1 MVLLRREIGGGVGLC
16 DGAEE
21 QEVGGEV
28 GGPPTRRGRWI
39 IMRWCSGAR

>member
-1 MVLLRREIGGGVGLC
+1 MVLLRRELEGGVGLC

-28 GGPPTRRGRWI
+28 GGGV
-39 IMRWCSGAR
+39 GLL

>member
-16 DGAEE
+16 DVAEE

-28 GGPPTRRGRWI
+28 GGEIGGEI
-39 IMRWCSGAR
+39 GGEVGGGVGLL

>member
-1 MVLLRREIGGGVGLC
+1 MVLSRREIGGGVGLC

-28 GGPPTRRGRWI
+28 GGEIGGEGKRKRRIRGR
-39 IMRWCSGAR
+39 